1 MFRQDTTCPALLTL
15 IYYALTYT
23 RVSLCPLCLSMQFYL
38 NILYFW
44 ALSRS
49 LAATWEISVDF
60 FSSGYLDVSVPLVR
74 FVKLCIHLTIVQRIA
89 LGFPIRTSSAITVH
103 ITLPTLFAD

>member
-49 LAATWEISVDF
+49 LAATEGISDLI
-60 FSSGYLDVSVPLVR
+60 S
-74 FVKLCIHLTIVQRIA
+74 
-89 LGFPIRTSSAITVH
+89 FPQGTEMFH
-103 ITLPTLFAD
+103 FPWFASIP